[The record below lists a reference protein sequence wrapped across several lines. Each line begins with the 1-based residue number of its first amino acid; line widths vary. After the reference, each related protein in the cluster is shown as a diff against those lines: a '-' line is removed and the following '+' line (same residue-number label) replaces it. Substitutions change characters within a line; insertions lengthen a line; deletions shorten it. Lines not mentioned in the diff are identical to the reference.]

1 MFVLDASA
9 ILAYLRYEP
18 GREVVKQALRNGA
31 VCGAANWSE
40 IIQKSLHDGRD
51 WNAAQQLIE
60 AYDIVVEP
68 VTQADAE
75 WAAAYWQTHQ
85 YLSLGDRLCL
95 ALTHRLGATVLTSD
109 AMWGTDAPVQQIR

>member
-9 ILAYLRYEP
+9 ILAFFRGEP
-18 GREVVKQALRNGA
+18 GDDTVEQALIDGA
-31 VCGAANWSE
+31 ACSAANWSE
-40 IIQKSLHDGRD
+40 SIQKTLARGDD
-51 WNAAQQLIE
+51 WNSMRQLIE
-60 AYDIVVEP
+60 SYEIVVEP

-95 ALTHRLGATVLTSD
+95 ALTHRLGATALTSD
-109 AMWGTDAPVQQIR
+109 TMWGTDAPVQQIR